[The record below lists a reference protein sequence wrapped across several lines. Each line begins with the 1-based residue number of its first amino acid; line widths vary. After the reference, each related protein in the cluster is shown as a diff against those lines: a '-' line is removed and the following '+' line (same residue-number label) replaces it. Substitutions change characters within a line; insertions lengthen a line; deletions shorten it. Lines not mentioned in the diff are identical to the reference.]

1 MAVSKKK
8 TSAPRYELIYWPEIQ
23 GRGEFVR
30 LALEDSGASYT
41 DIARMPEQRG
51 GGYAP
56 IQAALAGTRGA
67 VRPFA
72 PPILV
77 HGDVVVAQV
86 AAILHY
92 LGPQLGLAPTTEAQ
106 RLEVL
111 QHQLTITDLV
121 AEVHDT
127 HHPVSHER
135 AYEDQKSEAKK
146 RAKSFRSER
155 MPKFLGYFEDLLEKR
170 GKKALWVVGHGVT
183 TLDLSLFQVIE
194 GLSYAFP
201 RAFDAYSKKVPRLM
215 ALHGRVMARPR
226 TAEYL
231 ASDRRIPF
239 NESGIFRR
247 YPALDA
253 K

>member
-1 MAVSKKK
+1 MAASKKK
-8 TSAPRYELIYWPEIQ
+8 PSSPRYHLVYWPEIQ

-30 LALEDSGASYT
+30 LALEDAGAVYT
-41 DIARMPEQRG
+41 DLARMPEQLG

-56 IQAALAGTRGA
+56 IKAALAGKRGD

-77 HGDVVVAQV
+77 HGKVVVAQV

-92 LGPQLGLAPTTEAQ
+92 LAPQLGLAPKTEAQ
-106 RLEVL
+106 RIEVL

-127 HHPVSHER
+127 HHPISTEL

-146 RAKSFRSER
+146 RAKAFRTKR
-155 MPKFLGYFEDLLEKR
+155 MPKFLGYFEELLESR
-170 GKKALWVVGHGVT
+170 GKKALWVVGSGAT

-201 RAFDAYSKKVPRLM
+201 RAFDAYSKKIPRLM

-226 TAEYL
+226 IAEYL
-231 ASDRRIPF
+231 ASERRIPF
-239 NESGIFRR
+239 NEMGIFRH